1 MLRGKYVA
9 GGRYRPTAG
18 LWAFIVVVV
27 CACSQALALDAL
39 PKPQG
44 PVILT
49 VSGNIEVTNSERGAE
64 FDREMLEAF
73 GFTEVRTTTSWTDG
87 VQVFEG
93 VLARAVLDRVG
104 AKGSTVTA
112 TALNDFVAPVPMDHF
127 RQYDVILATIMNG
140 KQMEVSDWGP
150 IWIVY
155 PRDDYPELLGSKFND
170 HWVWQ
175 LRELRVE

>member
-1 MLRGKYVA
+1 MLRDKDVA
-9 GGRYRPTAG
+9 GSRCRATRG
-18 LWAFIVVVV
+18 LWAFVLL
-27 CACSQALALDAL
+27 AGMGCSPVLALDPL
-39 PKPQG
+39 PQPQG

-64 FDREMLEAF
+64 FDREMLEAL
-73 GFTEVRTTTSWTDG
+73 GFIEVRTTTSWTDG

-104 AKGSTVTA
+104 AQGTTVTA
-112 TALNDFVAPVPMDHF
+112 SALNDFVAPVPMDHF